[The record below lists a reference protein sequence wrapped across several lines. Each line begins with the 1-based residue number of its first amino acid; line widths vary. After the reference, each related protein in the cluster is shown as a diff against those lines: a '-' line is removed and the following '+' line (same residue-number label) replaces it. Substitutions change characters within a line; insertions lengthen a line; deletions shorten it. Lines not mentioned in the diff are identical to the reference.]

1 METIPPR
8 VNELEQQVHTMK
20 YMIQEL
26 KNDTAGTPERIAR
39 LESAVQ
45 DIPEIRRKISE
56 INDIIQKSFAK
67 LYGIGVGLGL
77 LFGIMTYGPKILK
90 FLGGA

>member
-8 VNELEQQVHTMK
+8 VNELEKRVHTMQ
-20 YMIQEL
+20 YVIDEL
-26 KNDTAGTPERIAR
+26 KSNTSGTPERIAR
-39 LESAVQ
+39 LESSVQ